1 MIMSNVIITKDMSM
15 DERAEILRERVR
27 IFNRYNEVALPEVK
41 IPKNADVNYNHW
53 TDAPQYAE
61 KYYGDKMR
69 DTIAMDNDWD

>member
-1 MIMSNVIITKDMSM
+1 MSNVIITKDMSM

-27 IFNRYNEVALPEVK
+27 IFNRYNEVVLPEVK

>member
-1 MIMSNVIITKDMSM
+1 MSNVIITKDMSM

-27 IFNRYNEVALPEVK
+27 IFKRYNEVAVPEVK

-69 DTIAMDNDWD
+69 DTIAMDNDWN

>member
-69 DTIAMDNDWD
+69 DTIAMDNDWN

>member
-1 MIMSNVIITKDMSM
+1 MSNVIITKDMSM
-15 DERAEILRERVR
+15 NERAEILRERVR
-27 IFNRYNEVALPEVK
+27 IFNRYNEVTLPEVK
-41 IPKNADVNYNHW
+41 IPKNVDVNYNHW

>member
-1 MIMSNVIITKDMSM
+1 MSNVIITKDMSM

-41 IPKNADVNYNHW
+41 IPKNVDVNYNHW

-69 DTIAMDNDWD
+69 DTIAMDNDWN

>member
-1 MIMSNVIITKDMSM
+1 MSNVIITKDMSM

>member
-1 MIMSNVIITKDMSM
+1 MSNVIITKDMSM

-69 DTIAMDNDWD
+69 DTIAMDNDWN

>member
-27 IFNRYNEVALPEVK
+27 IFNRYNEVTLPEVK
-41 IPKNADVNYNHW
+41 IPKNVDVNYNHW